1 MYELVSIL
9 KKADLKQKIADVSNK
24 ISRDYQDRQLIL
36 IGVLKG
42 AFIFLA
48 DLVRQLT
55 IERVQIDFISVAS
68 YGTKMESS
76 GAIRLAKDI
85 DIDIKGR
92 DVLLVEDIVDTGITL
107 SFLKDHLNKF
117 EPKSVKICTLI
128 DKRERRKKTIKVDYV
143 CHVIEKDKGFIVGY
157 GLDYAENYRNL
168 PELYDLKYD

>member
-1 MYELVSIL
+1 MPEFISIL
-9 KKADLKQKIADVSNK
+9 KKTDIKQKITDVSNQ

-55 IERVQIDFISVAS
+55 IERVQIDFIKAAS
-68 YGTKMESS
+68 YGTKMSSS
-76 GAIRLAKDI
+76 GAIRLTKDI
-85 DIDIKGR
+85 DIDIRGM

-107 SFLKDHLNKF
+107 SFLKDHLKKY
-117 EPKSVKICTLI
+117 EPKSIKFCTLI
-128 DKRERRKKTIKVDYV
+128 DKRERREKNIKVDYV
-143 CHVIEKDKGFIVGY
+143 CHVVEKGFIVGY

-168 PELYDLKYD
+168 PEIYDLKI

>member
-1 MYELVSIL
+1 MPEFISIL
-9 KKADLKQKIADVSNK
+9 KKTDIKQKITDVSNQ

-55 IERVQIDFISVAS
+55 IERVQIDFITAAS
-68 YGTKMESS
+68 YGTKMSSS
-76 GAIRLAKDI
+76 GAIRLTKDI
-85 DIDIKGR
+85 DIDIRGM

-107 SFLKDHLNKF
+107 SFLKDHLKKY
-117 EPKSVKICTLI
+117 EPKSIKFCTLI
-128 DKRERRKKTIKVDYV
+128 DKRERREKKIKVDYV
-143 CHVIEKDKGFIVGY
+143 CHVVEKGFIVGY

-168 PELYDLKYD
+168 PEIYDLKI